1 MVAVNYTSEPY
12 QILIT
17 DDDEACRE
25 TVGDA
30 LAEHGYN
37 THLASCGHEAI
48 ELART
53 HQLHL
58 VIIDMNMPDLTGLQ
72 TVTIIRR
79 EIHTPVPGILMSADS
94 SHDLMVKAIEAHF
107 ESFLSKPLCLDA
119 LRQVVKKIIRRTYE
133 C

>member
-1 MVAVNYTSEPY
+1 MVAAHYQSQPY
-12 QILIT
+12 RILIT

-25 TVGDA
+25 TVSDA
-30 LAEHGYN
+30 LAENGYE

-53 HQLHL
+53 CRLHL

-79 EIHTPVPGILMSADS
+79 EISAPVPGILMSADT
-94 SHDLMVKAIEAHF
+94 SHDLMAKAIEAHF
-107 ESFLSKPLCLDA
+107 ESFMPKPLHLSA
-119 LRQVVKKIIRRTYE
+119 LRHVVSEIIRRTYE
-133 C
+133 L